1 MFDLIGIPDMSAI
14 CTPEVELPTLTMDSE
29 QLTPL
34 SGGHHP
40 SSGGQTDLPPVA
52 TIHMDPLQT
61 DFYTVI
67 QTSKHQHSNKPHLRI
82 LEQPKS
88 NSLRFRYK
96 CEGRGAGALQGIS
109 SSPDKKTFPKIQ
121 IVGYTVCY
129 FL

>member
-1 MFDLIGIPDMSAI
+1 MSAI

-40 SSGGQTDLPPVA
+40 ASGGQTYLPPVA

-61 DFYTVI
+61 DLYTVI

-88 NSLRFRYK
+88 NSLR
-96 CEGRGAGALQGIS
+96 
-109 SSPDKKTFPKIQ
+109 
-121 IVGYTVCY
+121 
-129 FL
+129 

>member
-1 MFDLIGIPDMSAI
+1 MKFLIPTNFSILCPILVLACVRFSIISVPLYFRFSIPDISAI
-14 CTPEVELPTLTMDSE
+14 CTPEVELPTLTLDSE

-40 SSGGQTDLPPVA
+40 ASGGQTDLPPVA

-61 DFYTVI
+61 DLYTVI

-88 NSLRFRYK
+88 NSLR
-96 CEGRGAGALQGIS
+96 
-109 SSPDKKTFPKIQ
+109 
-121 IVGYTVCY
+121 
-129 FL
+129 